1 MLMSHARIPLVPE
14 NALPDLAALGT
25 YLKGVPDSM
34 RAYAH
39 RPEVMKVFVQLELE
53 LMTKGLVPTPV
64 KVRVAY
70 ITGRLNGGVYTA
82 SHTGGRLMR
91 DFGMTREDLGRM
103 LNEDPPTDDDA
114 LNALVRYTRLAAIN
128 KSTDKATEEL
138 LKFYSPAEIVE
149 LTCVIGLYSWTS
161 RVHDAWGLQV
171 EDRFEILGG
180 HLIPF
185 KNAPTAS

>member
-1 MLMSHARIPLVPE
+1 MSSRIPLLPAD
-14 NALPDLAALGT
+14 ALPELVDLGK

-53 LMTKGLVPTPV
+53 LMTRGLVPTV
-64 KVRVAY
+64 TKVRVAY

-91 DFGMTREDLGRM
+91 DFGVTRDDLARM
-103 LNEDPPTDDDA
+103 LNEDPPTDDPA
-114 LNALVRYTRLAAIN
+114 LNALVRYVRLAAVN
-128 KSTDKATEEL
+128 RSTDESYAKLSE
-138 LKFYSPAEIVE
+138 FYTPAEIVE

-161 RVHDAWGLQV
+161 RVHDALGLQV
-171 EDRFEILGG
+171 EDRFEKLGG

-185 KNAPTAS
+185 NSRHS

>member
-1 MLMSHARIPLVPE
+1 MSRARIPLVPE
-14 NALPDLAALGT
+14 DALPDLADLGK

-70 ITGRLNGGVYTA
+70 ITGRLNGGVYTS

-91 DFGMTREDLGRM
+91 DFGISREALSRM
-103 LNEDPPTDDDA
+103 LNEDPPTDDEA
-114 LNALVRYTRLAAIN
+114 LNALVRYTRLAAVN
-128 KSTDKATEEL
+128 KSTDKAMEDL
-138 LKFYSPAEIVE
+138 LKFYSPAQVVE

-161 RVHDAWGLQV
+161 RVHDALGLQV
-171 EDRFEILGG
+171 EDRFEVLGG
-180 HLIPF
+180 HRIPF
-185 KNAPTAS
+185 TNQPTQG

>member
-1 MLMSHARIPLVPE
+1 MPGARIPLVAE
-14 NALPDLAALGT
+14 DALPDLSELGK

-39 RPEVMKVFVQLELE
+39 RPEVMKVFVALEME
-53 LMTKGLVPTPV
+53 LMTKGLVSTPV

-70 ITGRLNGGVYTA
+70 ITGRLNGGVYTS

-91 DFGMTREDLGRM
+91 DFGVTRDELSRM

-128 KSTDKATEEL
+128 KSTDEAMKDL
-138 LKFYSPAEIVE
+138 SRYYSPAQIVE

-161 RVHDAWGLQV
+161 RVHDALGLQV
-171 EDRFEILGG
+171 EDRFEVLGG
-180 HLIPF
+180 HKIPF
-185 KNAPTAS
+185 NNASP